1 MSRCLGEIAVGTK
14 VDKDMADYVEAQARE
29 LGVTQSEFLRRLLEF
44 HRESHREQQDCPE
57 CGQTIVVDLR
67 EEADSK

>member
-1 MSRCLGEIAVGTK
+1 MSRCIGDLAIGTK
-14 VDKDMADYVEAQARE
+14 VDQDMSEYIDARARE
-29 LGVTQSEFLRRLLEF
+29 LGVTRSEFFRRLLEF

-67 EEADSK
+67 EEGE